1 MQAQPTTTISPP
13 IFDPFDA
20 ASRTAVYFIS
30 FLVVSF
36 YFAFFEN
43 CNNLLLRN
51 TGYGMYEQYMK
62 LFCGKIVTTH
72 TNTPFIGP
80 CVKRASFFFL
90 YTCICIW
97 ILRIWQCIFV
107 VVVFFRFAK
116 PNRCILKEEVHREY
130 RYGNLSC
137 RIDFD
142 MFSLSSFTFTPDPL
156 PTYTLTQTVKCVGVF
171 TTYYEPCFS
180 NEKREKKTAKL
191 P

>member
-1 MQAQPTTTISPP
+1 MNLANM
-13 IFDPFDA
+13 A
-20 ASRTAVYFIS
+20 MYF
-30 FLVVSF
+30 
-36 YFAFFEN
+36 
-43 CNNLLLRN
+43 C
-51 TGYGMYEQYMK
+51 
-62 LFCGKIVTTH
+62 C
-72 TNTPFIGP
+72 
-80 CVKRASFFFL
+80 C
-90 YTCICIW
+90 C
-97 ILRIWQCIFV
+97 
-107 VVVFFRFAK
+107 FFRFAK